1 MTKEPT
7 SEELRAAMH
16 AVHLNDIA
24 HLASAITHGSNADIA
39 EWLRQVK
46 PRLLNA
52 SILHALADRLEN
64 PRGNK
69 TRAAAKLHRDIAAQF
84 DWFYRK
90 RLAAGERKHGLRKKL
105 ISEIAERR
113 GVSTRT
119 VESAIKKH
127 R

>member
-7 SEELRAAMH
+7 REELRAAMR
-16 AVHLNDIA
+16 AVEKGDVARLARAIA
-24 HLASAITHGSNADIA
+24 RGSDADIA

-46 PRLLNA
+46 PRLLNS
-52 SILHALADRLEN
+52 SILKALADRLEN

-69 TRAAAKLHRDIAAQF
+69 TRSSAWLHRSIADQF

-90 RLAAGERKHGLRKKL
+90 RLADGERKHGLKKKV
-105 ISEIAERR
+105 IIEIAEHR